1 MESKTKIYLAA
12 PDPTLNRQLRAQL
25 EAGGYQIQEALDW
38 TLVAEEV
45 GLFGADVVVLEESL
59 VDVVRQIKAD
69 PRTADRP
76 VLLVLPETT
85 DDSIQRGLDSG
96 ADDIIGMPIVGADLV
111 NRVRLLRRAGS
122 DAFEMPD
129 LVLSVADELAPID
142 LDDGDDA
149 PLSGTRVARQYGAG
163 LPHGMDGAYEND
175 VGVLIEA
182 SEAMASSLP
191 TTDALY
197 VLSRRISEVIPVHR
211 CNVLLVG
218 VKPDEAFVVASHDDA
233 NLKRRQVDL
242 RRYPEVRRCLEGG
255 EIVLIE
261 DVRKDPEMEEVQDF
275 ITSVDL
281 RSALVFPLF
290 VREVVVGTLSLTTR
304 REVHGFTRRELLF
317 TRVMA
322 NMAAGLLS
330 TSQILEQLRRDA
342 AAEKPP
348 MEEFDEVVLD
358 LEDQIEGLIE
368 ELERK

>member
-12 PDPTLNRQLRAQL
+12 PDSDLNRELRERL
-25 EAGGYQIQEALDW
+25 EGGGFQIQEALDW
-38 TLVAEEV
+38 SLVAEEV

-59 VDVVRQIKAD
+59 SGVVSQIKSD

-76 VLLVLPETT
+76 VLLVLSERSET
-85 DDSIQRGLDSG
+85 SIRRGLDAG
-96 ADDIIGMPIVGADLV
+96 ADDVIGLPLLGADLV
-111 NRVRLLRRAGS
+111 NRVRLLRRAGG

-129 LVLSVADELAPID
+129 LVLSVADERAPIA
-142 LDDGDDA
+142 LDDVDEA
-149 PLSGTRVARQYGAG
+149 PPSGLRVARNYGDG
-163 LPHGMDGAYEND
+163 LPHGMDAAYEGD
-175 VGVLIEA
+175 LGVLIEA

-191 TTDALY
+191 TVDALY
-197 VLSRRISEVIPVHR
+197 VLTRRISEIIAVHR

-233 NLKRRQVDL
+233 NLKRQQVDL
-242 RRYPEVRRCLEGG
+242 RRYPEVRRCLESG

-261 DVRKDPEMEEVQDF
+261 DVRKDPEMEEVLDF

-290 VREVVVGTLSLTTR
+290 VREVVVGTLSLTSR

-330 TSQILEQLRRDA
+330 TSQLLEALRKDA
-342 AAEKPP
+342 ASEKPP

>member
-1 MESKTKIYLAA
+1 MEHKTKIYLAA
-12 PDPTLNRQLRAQL
+12 PDPDLNRDLRRRL
-25 EAGGYQIQEALDW
+25 EAGGCQIQEALDW
-38 TLVAEEV
+38 TLVPEEV
-45 GLFGADVVVLEESL
+45 GLFGADVVVLSQALAEPL
-59 VDVVRQIKAD
+59 GQLRAD
-69 PRTADRP
+69 PRTADKP
-76 VLLVLPETT
+76 VLVVLESA
-85 DDSIQRGLDSG
+85 DEDSINAALDAG
-96 ADDIIGMPIVGADLV
+96 ADDIIGVPLVSADLL
-111 NRVRLLRRAGS
+111 NRVRLLRRSGS
-122 DAFEMPD
+122 DLFEMPE
-129 LVLSVADELAPID
+129 LMLSVADEMAPIAM
-142 LDDGDDA
+142 DDGEEPHGA
-149 PLSGTRVARQYGAG
+149 GHRVARGYGEG
-163 LPHGMDGAYEND
+163 LPAGMDGAYEND
-175 VGVLIEA
+175 LGLLIEV

-191 TTDALY
+191 TEDALY
-197 VLSRRISEVIPVHR
+197 VLTRRISEIIPVHR

-233 NLKRRQVDL
+233 NLKKQQVDL
-242 RRYPEVRRCLEGG
+242 RRYPEVRRCLESG
-255 EIVLIE
+255 ETVLIE
-261 DVRKDPEMEEVQDF
+261 DVRKDPEMEEVLDF

-304 REVHGFTRRELLF
+304 REVHGFTRREILF

-330 TSQILEQLRRDA
+330 TSETLEQLRRDA

>member
-1 MESKTKIYLAA
+1 MEQKTKIYLAA
-12 PDPTLNRQLRAQL
+12 PDSTLNRELRNRL
-25 EAGGYQIQEALDW
+25 EDGGYQIQEALDW
-38 TLVAEEV
+38 TLVSEEV
-45 GLFGADVVVLEESL
+45 GLFGADVVVLTEQLSG
-59 VDVVRQIKAD
+59 VVVQLKRD
-69 PRTADRP
+69 PRTAARP
-76 VLLVLPETT
+76 VLLVLDEAS
-85 DDSIQRGLDSG
+85 DESVRRALDEG
-96 ADDIIGMPIVGADLV
+96 ADDVIGLPIVGADLL
-111 NRVRLLRRAGS
+111 NRVRLLHRAGI
-122 DAFEMPD
+122 DVFEMPEH
-129 LVLSVADELAPID
+129 VFSVADELAPIA
-142 LDDGDDA
+142 LDEDDDA
-149 PLSGTRVARQYGAG
+149 PPSGARLARQYGDG
-163 LPHGMDGAYEND
+163 LLHGMDGAYEND
-175 VGVLIEA
+175 IGILIEA

-191 TTDALY
+191 TVDALY
-197 VLSRRISEVIPVHR
+197 VLTRRISEIIPVHR

-233 NLKRRQVDL
+233 NLRRQQVDL
-242 RRYPEVRRCLEGG
+242 RRYPEVRRCLESGDT
-255 EIVLIE
+255 VLIE
-261 DVRKDPEMEEVQDF
+261 DVRKDPEMEEVVDF

-330 TSQILEQLRRDA
+330 TSELLEQLRRDA